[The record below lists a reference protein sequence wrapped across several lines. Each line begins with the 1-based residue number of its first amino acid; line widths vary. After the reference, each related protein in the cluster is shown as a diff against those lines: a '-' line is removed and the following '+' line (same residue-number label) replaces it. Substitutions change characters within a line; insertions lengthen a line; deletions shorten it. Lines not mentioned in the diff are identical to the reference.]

1 MVEVGFWGRRMR
13 VGVAESEAGAFG
25 RFFEPR
31 GRPRLR
37 GTGVEVSVAAPAAAE
52 GVAAAG

>member
-1 MVEVGFWGRRMR
+1 VRFLGRRMR

-25 RFFEPR
+25 RVFEPR

-37 GTGVEVSVAAPAAAE
+37 GAGEVSVAAPAAAE